1 MAFPAIQKP
10 QQRLSGLGNES
21 GLEGVVLNL
30 AEAALYPQLGTGPLF
45 NP

>member
-1 MAFPAIQKP
+1 MQKP
-10 QQRLSGLGNES
+10 QQRLSGLEDWS

-30 AEAALYPQLGTGPLF
+30 AEAALYPQLGTGPLY